1 MLKMYN
7 TTLQANLLGIKHA
20 RSGMTCEYLDNLCR
34 NYIKEK
40 YHGYNIP
47 HGVGHGVGMLIHE
60 EPRIKQTNTKPLSIG
75 SVITIEPGIYDD
87 KVGGV
92 RVEDTVV
99 ITKDGCKVLTK
110 KALKTI

>member
-20 RSGMTCEYLDNLCR
+20 RSGVTGQYIDSLCR

-40 YHGYNIP
+40 CNGYNIP
-47 HGVGHGVGMLIHE
+47 HGVGHGVGRLIHE
-60 EPRIKQTNTKPLSIG
+60 EPRTNQANKKPLPIN
-75 SVITIEPGIYDD
+75 SVVTIEPGIYDN

-92 RVEDTVV
+92 RIEDTVV
-99 ITKDGCKVLTK
+99 ITKNGCKVLTN
-110 KALKTI
+110 KTPK